1 MTTLAPPLGRVGF
14 VFDDRGVT
22 VPAGTASPLLLH
34 VDGQY
39 VWSFDAARDGH
50 LTLHGRLVPWPAALL
65 PHLHGT
71 ATLRLDSPDGDV
83 VAEQE
88 VTLGRAGGRISVT
101 DRQGRPLAVDKVGH
115 LGRVFSETED
125 AVRVEVVE
133 GTARLLRDL
142 RERCGV
148 EAYLNYGCLL
158 GAVRDG
164 RMISHDFDADVCYLS
179 AHTSPADVIAESFR
193 VQRTLRALGWR
204 TVRMSGADVK
214 VVLPL
219 SDGRSC
225 HIDVFG
231 AFFVEGV
238 FYQLGNRS
246 GRLPR
251 EAVVPVSTVTL
262 EGVELP
268 APADPEAM
276 LAFLYGP
283 SWRVPDPSFKYAD
296 PPAGVRRLDGWLR
309 GFRSHAPA
317 WSELF
322 EGPEAARIPRKGS
335 SFAAWAHRRA
345 GAGDG
350 FVDLGCGNG
359 RDSTYFLRRGRRVQS
374 LDFSVAAR
382 KVANRRLRKVDRTAR
397 ARPFMLGDLRRV
409 LALGAELAH
418 RSDVN
423 HLYARRLVGCLDDV
437 ERANLWLLGRVAL
450 RGRGSLFLEFPAL
463 AAGEELPDAPLE
475 RRLDVAEVVAEIR
488 AAGGE
493 VHDLTVGPGTDL
505 FDDPDP
511 AVCRLRATWP
521 QRPRPV
527 PAAEPEETP
536 MTLQHRVRG
545 RVRRSVE
552 TYARRRHVAPRLAQ
566 LEAEVQENRQLNR
579 RIAELTDVVAELLVP
594 LQDRDEER
602 VRAALATYR
611 DQL

>member
-1 MTTLAPPLGRVGF
+1 MSLLAPALTSVG
-14 VFDDRGVT
+14 FDDRGVT
-22 VPAGTASPLLLH
+22 VPGGTPSPLLLH

-50 LTLHGRLVPWPAALL
+50 LTPRGRLVPWPEVLRPYLA
-65 PHLHGT
+65 GT
-71 ATLRLDSPDGDV
+71 ATLRLESADGDV
-83 VAEQE
+83 VTDQE
-88 VTLGRAGGRISVT
+88 VTLGDAPGRISVT
-101 DRQGRPLAVDKVGH
+101 DRKGHPLAVDKVGH

-125 AVRVEVVE
+125 GVRAEVIE

-142 RERCGV
+142 REECRV

-164 RMISHDFDADVCYLS
+164 RMISHDFDSDVCYLS
-179 AHTSPADVIAESFR
+179 EHTSPADVVAESFR
-193 VQRTLRALGWR
+193 VQRTLRRLGWR
-204 TVRMSGADVK
+204 TVRMSGGDVK

-231 AFFVEGV
+231 AFYVDDV

-251 EAVVPVSTVTL
+251 EAVLPVSTVTL

-283 SWRVPDPSFKYAD
+283 RWRVPDPSFKYAD

-322 EGPEAARIPRKGS
+322 DSPAASRIPRKGS
-335 SFAAWAHRRA
+335 GFATWAHRRA
-345 GAGDG
+345 APDDG
-350 FVDLGCGNG
+350 FVDLGCGNA
-359 RDSTYFLRRGRRVQS
+359 RDTTYFLHRGRRVQP
-374 LDFSVAAR
+374 LDFSVSAR
-382 KVANRRLRKVDRTAR
+382 RVANRRLKKLGKVR
-397 ARPFMLGDLRRV
+397 AKPFMLGDLRRV
-409 LALGAELAH
+409 LSLAAELAH
-418 RSDVN
+418 DPSTT
-423 HLYARRLVGCLDDV
+423 HLYARRLVSCLDDI

-450 RGRGSLFLEFPAL
+450 RSGGSLFLEFPAL
-463 AAGEELPDAPLE
+463 VPGEDLPDPHLE
-475 RRLDVAEVVAEIR
+475 RRLDPDEVAAEIR
-488 AAGGE
+488 ASGGE
-493 VHDLTVGPGTDL
+493 VHDLTVQVVQDL
-505 FDDPDP
+505 FDEPDP

-521 QRPRPV
+521 QRRATPTP
-527 PAAEPEETP
+527 PDPQPEETP
-536 MTLQHRVRG
+536 MTVQTRVRG
-545 RVRRSVE
+545 RVRRSLA
-552 TYARRRHVAPRLAQ
+552 TYARRGDLSTRLAH

-594 LQDRDEER
+594 LQDRDEEQ
-602 VRAALATYR
+602 VKAALATYR
-611 DQL
+611 QAL